1 MDSCLP
7 ITLIEIL
14 KKNSYYPSNEFKT
27 ITIVKD
33 PSFVSIHSY
42 IKGPLYEKI
51 NFIEKIDK
59 T

>member
-14 KKNSYYPSNEFKT
+14 KNSYHPYNEFKT

-51 NFIEKIDK
+51 NCIEKIDK

>member
-14 KKNSYYPSNEFKT
+14 KNSYNPYNEFKT
-27 ITIVKD
+27 ITIVND

>member
-14 KKNSYYPSNEFKT
+14 KNSYNPYNEFKT

-42 IKGPLYEKI
+42 IKGPLYEKV